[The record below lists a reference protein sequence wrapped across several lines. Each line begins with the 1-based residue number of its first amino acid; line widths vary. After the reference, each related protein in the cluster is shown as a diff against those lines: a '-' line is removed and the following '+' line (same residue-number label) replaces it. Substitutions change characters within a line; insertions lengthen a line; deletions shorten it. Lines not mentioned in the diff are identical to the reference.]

1 MNENEIVLDI
11 WEKLKNLRKES
22 WLTQLELSEKSWVA
36 RSYISDIE
44 KGKAKI
50 TYSKLVII
58 LDTLW
63 FSLEINKKK
72 QK

>member
-1 MNENEIVLDI
+1 MDENKIILDI
-11 WEKLKNLRKES
+11 WEKLRKLRKNF
-22 WLTQLELSEKSWVA
+22 WLTQLELSKKSWVA

-50 TYSKLVII
+50 SYSKLVVI

-63 FSLEINKKK
+63 FSIDIIKKEK
-72 QK
+72 

>member
-1 MNENEIVLDI
+1 MNENEVVLDI
-11 WEKLKNLRKES
+11 WEKLKELRKDS
-22 WLTQLELSEKSWVA
+22 WLTQFELSEKSWVA

>member
-11 WEKLKNLRKES
+11 WEKLKNLRKDS
-22 WLTQLELSEKSWVA
+22 WLTQLELSDKSWVA

-63 FSLEINKKK
+63 FSLEINEKK

>member
-11 WEKLKNLRKES
+11 WEKLKELRKQS
-22 WLTQLELSEKSWVA
+22 WLTQLELSEKSLVA

>member
-1 MNENEIVLDI
+1 MDENQIILDI
-11 WEKLKNLRKES
+11 WEKLKELRKDS

-50 TYSKLVII
+50 TYSKLVIL
-58 LDTLW
+58 LDILW
-63 FSLEINKKK
+63 FSLEINEKK